1 MSVLVGGSVR
11 KILGREMFDAASR
24 WPVCEVVPENWDPDD
39 PADVEALGF
48 LNRSTKIL
56 LHSLSLN
63 ILGSTRPDFVLHRL
77 NAWSRALGIQMISDH
92 FCWSATDA
100 HSLGVFVPPIDDIE
114 VLRVKVRTLR
124 HTLGMKVGLENIS
137 LSADDPD
144 FCMRYHELFT
154 RVCND
159 EGMAIL
165 LDLENL
171 RLDSVSSGI
180 PATRLLSLYD
190 DAEISGYHVAGSTAG
205 ALVLDTHDQP
215 VSEETLQLLLSC
227 YRARQKPVIYER
239 DYALDVTEITAEVS
253 RIAAYLERGLGTS
266 NV

>member
-1 MSVLVGGSVR
+1 MSALVGGSVR
-11 KILGREMFDAASR
+11 KILGREMLDAASR

-39 PADVEALGF
+39 PADVEALEF

-63 ILGSTRPDFVLHRL
+63 VLGPTRPDFVLHRL
-77 NAWSRALGIQMISDH
+77 KAWSKALDIQMVTDH

-100 HSLGVFVPPIDDIE
+100 HSLGVFIPPVDDIE
-114 VLRVKVRTLR
+114 VLRLKVRTLQR
-124 HTLGMKVGLENIS
+124 TVGMKVGLENIS
-137 LSADDPD
+137 LSADEPE
-144 FCMRYHELFT
+144 FCVRYHQLFT

-159 EGMAIL
+159 EGAAIL

-180 PATRLLSLYD
+180 PATRLLSLYE

-205 ALVLDTHDQP
+205 ELGSGYARPTGFGRNSATFV
-215 VSEETLQLLLSC
+215 ELLS
-227 YRARQKPVIYER
+227 RA
-239 DYALDVTEITAEVS
+239 AETGH
-253 RIAAYLERGLGTS
+253 L
-266 NV
+266 